1 MHEGLDHLLLYREFG
16 SDELARDVAA
26 LTTGGP
32 GATRPRYAGV
42 FARLA
47 AVAGAAGD
55 PWRHLVRL
63 AVLTED
69 TGFSR
74 AARSG
79 RPLGDAL
86 AQAMRHDLRTLQALH
101 EIDAHAMARAAGE
114 GEALPSWST
123 LGGDEQLDGIEAK
136 LAGSDDW
143 PELTDALWE
152 YFAGASAGAVG
163 RHQAFRWTST
173 GLEPV
178 VSPDPIRLGDLVGYE
193 EQKKPVIENTRILAS
208 GRRAN
213 NLLLYGPRG
222 TGKSSTVKAVINEF
236 VNDGIRMIQV
246 DRTHMEDWPKII
258 GEIQGRPEKFI
269 VFLDDLTFEMGEHDF
284 GHLKGLLD
292 GGLQAR
298 PSNMVIYAT
307 SNRRHLVDERFGDRD
322 DQGDPVHV
330 GDLYQHKL
338 SLADRFGI
346 RVMFPPTD
354 QAQYLEIVHELL
366 RRRGI
371 AIEIDEFASDA
382 IRWSAT
388 HNGLSPRTAQQYVD
402 HASVRLEAEDDR
414 AAK

>member
-16 SDELARDVAA
+16 SNELARDVIALAA
-26 LTTGGP
+26 GGAE
-32 GATRPRYAGV
+32 ATRPRYAAV

-47 AVAGAAGD
+47 DMAGTVAD
-55 PWRHLVRL
+55 PWRQLVRR

-74 AARSG
+74 AARTG
-79 RPLGDAL
+79 LPLGDAL
-86 AQAMRHDLRTLQALH
+86 AQAIRHDLRTLQALH
-101 EIDAHAMARAAGE
+101 EIDADALARAASE
-114 GEALPSWST
+114 SEPLPSWSA
-123 LGGDEQLDGIEAK
+123 LGGDGQLDGIEAK

-152 YFAGASAGAVG
+152 YFAGASAGDVG
-163 RHQAFRWTST
+163 RHQAFRWTNT
-173 GLEPV
+173 GIEPV
-178 VSPDPIRLGDLVGYE
+178 VTPDPILLDDLVGYA
-193 EQKKPVIENTRILAS
+193 EQKKPVIENTRVLAS

-236 VNDGIRMIQV
+236 AGDGIRMIQV
-246 DRTHMEDWPKII
+246 DRAHMADWPKIVDV
-258 GEIQGRPEKFI
+258 IQGRPEKFI
-269 VFLDDLTFEMGEHDF
+269 VFLDDLTFEMGEHDY

-298 PSNMVIYAT
+298 PTNMVIYAT

-354 QAQYLEIVHELL
+354 QAQYLEIVHVLL

-371 AIEIDEFASDA
+371 ATEIDEFAADA
-382 IRWSAT
+382 IRWSAA

-402 HASVRLEAEDDR
+402 HSSVRLEAEADPGS
-414 AAK
+414 

>member
-16 SDELARDVAA
+16 SNELARDMAA
-26 LTTGGP
+26 LAGG
-32 GATRPRYAGV
+32 GSEAMRSRYAGV

-47 AVAGAAGD
+47 AIAGAAGD
-55 PWRHLVRL
+55 PWRQLVRR

-74 AARSG
+74 AARAG
-79 RPLGDAL
+79 RSPSEAL
-86 AQAMRHDLRTLQALH
+86 ARAMRHDLTTMQALH
-101 EIDAHAMARAAGE
+101 EIDADALAKAAGE
-114 GEALPSWST
+114 GESLPSWST
-123 LGGDEQLDGIEAK
+123 LGGDEHLEGIEAK

-143 PELTDALWE
+143 PELTEALWE
-152 YFAGASAGAVG
+152 YFAQTSAGAIG
-163 RHQAFRWTST
+163 RHHAFRWTSA

-178 VSPDPIRLGDLVGYE
+178 ANPDPVRLDDLVGYE
-193 EQKKPVIENTRILAS
+193 EQKKPVVENTRILAS

-236 VNDGIRMIQV
+236 VSDGIRMVQV
-246 DRTHMEDWPKII
+246 DRTSMADWPKII
-258 GEIQGRPEKFI
+258 GLIEGSPEKFI
-269 VFLDDLTFEMGEHDF
+269 VFLDDLTFEMGEHDY

-322 DQGDPVHV
+322 DQGDPVHI
-330 GDLYQHKL
+330 GDLYEHKL

-354 QAQYLEIVHELL
+354 QAQYLEIVHALL

-371 AIEIDEFASDA
+371 VIEIDEFSTDA

-388 HNGLSPRTAQQYVD
+388 HNGFSPRTAQQYVD
-402 HASVRLEAEDDR
+402 HASVRLEDGGDR
-414 AAK
+414 PG